1 MLSQV
6 RFVLVDTSHP
16 GNIGA
21 AARAMKTMCSRRL
34 VLVNPKCYP
43 SAEATAR
50 ASGADDVLAEARV
63 CKTIGE
69 ALAGCGLVIGASA
82 RLRSLPWPLIDPRQC
97 AKAITREAPSTE
109 VALVFGRE
117 HSGLTN
123 EEMARCHYLVHI
135 PSNPQH
141 SSLNLASAVQII
153 AYELYTEVLS
163 RTGETVQQQ
172 PADWVSTATDNE
184 PLATAEDMERF
195 YMHLFQVLSQVEF
208 LDKDH
213 SDKMKR
219 RLRRLFNRSRP
230 NRVEMNILRGML
242 SLFQKKLKH

>member
-50 ASGADDVLAEARV
+50 ASGADDVLAQARV
-63 CKTIGE
+63 CSTLGE
-69 ALAGCGLVIGASA
+69 ALEGCGLVIGASA

-97 AKAITREAPSTE
+97 AETIAKEAPSTQ

-117 HSGLTN
+117 NSGLTN
-123 EEMARCHYLVHI
+123 EEMERCHYLVNI
-135 PSNPQH
+135 PCNPRY
-141 SSLNLASAVQII
+141 SSLNLACAVQII
-153 AYELYTEVLS
+153 AYELHTAVVS
-163 RTGETVQQQ
+163 RTGNAVQQQ
-172 PADWVSTATDNE
+172 PADWASTDNE

-195 YMHLFQVLSQVEF
+195 YVHLFQLLSQVEF

-213 SDKMKR
+213 SNKMKR

-230 NRVEMNILRGML
+230 NRVEMNILRGIL
-242 SLFQKKLKH
+242 SLFQKKLKY